1 MKGNFIG
8 FTADVKKDLHEKA
21 LQFIEDHKDLWEFVL
36 DRVRIGRQLKCQ
48 SYLDEANRAYAPII
62 EEEGY
67 GVGGEIEVARELWRI
82 MRMATMPK
90 RKPEDEI
97 IDEEPF

>member
-1 MKGNFIG
+1 MGNYVG
-8 FTADVKKDLHEKA
+8 EVVVDRLTYARSA
-21 LQFIEDHKDLWEFVL
+21 AQQFIEDHKDVAEFVH

-48 SYLDEANRAYAPII
+48 SYLDEANAVYAPLI
-62 EEEGY
+62 EAEGY
-67 GVGGEIEVARELWRI
+67 GVGGDIQVARELWKL